1 MAAYNVTNTRGNPV
15 AVVGV
20 GTTTGTNFPI
30 EMIGQGISLYG
41 GIVAETQY
49 HLMENFADDTQPT
62 DPVEGM
68 FWYETDDQIP
78 HYYDGNQFIPLSG
91 AANNYAHAFEMLPA
105 ATNLDFTAPG
115 TTTIFTAPGL
125 ANVTHHPTGILLIPN
140 TVNDGGSPPITPATF
155 NLSIGLPG
163 NEDVMENVSI
173 VNPTIDKQAFFNIQ
187 GMTRFATNAESI
199 YLEIVQEATGAG
211 TIDLTYDVI
220 VFGMQ
225 RVT

>member
-1 MAAYNVTNTRGNPV
+1 MAAYNVTNTRGNPITV
-15 AVVGV
+15 IGV

-49 HLMENFADDTQPT
+49 HLMEHFADDTQPT
-62 DPVEGM
+62 QPVEGM
-68 FWYETDDQIP
+68 IWYETDDQIP
-78 HYYDGNQFIPLSG
+78 HYYDGNQFIPFSG
-91 AANNYAHAFEMLPA
+91 ANNSFAHAFEMLPA
-105 ATNLDFTAPG
+105 ATSLDFTVAG

-125 ANVTHHPTGILLIPN
+125 ANVTHHPTGILLIPKL
-140 TVNDGGSPPITPATF
+140 VNDLGSPPITPATF
-155 NLSIGLPG
+155 NLYIGTS
-163 NEDVMENVSI
+163 EDVMENVSI
-173 VNPTIDKQAFFNIQ
+173 VNPTMEKHAFFNIQ

-199 YLEIVQEATGAG
+199 TLEIVQEATGAG
-211 TIDLTYDVI
+211 AIDLEYDVI